1 MPAPTRRKVLALPLA
16 VLAGLSGCGGGGSSP
31 DAGGAGATPGAIEAS
46 ATQVLRSGL
55 SSRFTGVTYG
65 FNIVLPASYAR
76 GSTRYP
82 VVYATDSEYRFI
94 TLSGLMQSANLQV
107 ILVNIDATS
116 SSRRWVDF
124 TMPGAFAYFR
134 FLTEELIPA
143 IDASYRTDPTRRT
156 LSGHSLSG
164 EFAMYA
170 LYLDNP
176 AQRAFSAVV
185 SEEGSFWY
193 DEKLVVHDELGIAT
207 EMEQRLR
214 EADPQLPVSL
224 VLAGDTTS
232 NGPRVRRLHDFIA
245 TRGYGRLRLAHLEY
259 TLGHVPMDGPAFIDA
274 MRFVQA
280 AA

>member
-1 MPAPTRRKVLALPLA
+1 MPAPTRRDVLALPLA
-16 VLAGLSGCGGGGSSP
+16 VLGGLPGCGGGGSS
-31 DAGGAGATPGAIEAS
+31 GGSGASAGAVDPA

-55 SSRFTGVTYG
+55 TSKFTGVTYG
-65 FNIVLPASYAR
+65 FNIVLPASYAQ

-82 VVYATDSEYRFI
+82 VVYATDSEYRFV
-94 TLSGLMQSANLQV
+94 TLSGLMQSAALQV

-124 TMPGAFAYFR
+124 TMPGAYAYFR

-143 IDASYRTDPTRRT
+143 IDTSYRTDPARRT

-170 LYLDNP
+170 LYLDKP
-176 AQRAFSAVV
+176 GQRAFSAIV

-193 DEKLVVHDELGIAT
+193 DDSLVVHDELAVAT
-207 EMEQRLR
+207 GMEQQMHD
-214 EADPQLPVSL
+214 ADPQLPVSL
-224 VLAGDTTS
+224 VLAGDTTG
-232 NGPRVRRLHDFIA
+232 NGPRVRRLHQFMA
-245 TRGYGRLRLAHLEY
+245 TRGYGRLRLAHFEY

-274 MRFVQA
+274 LRFVQA